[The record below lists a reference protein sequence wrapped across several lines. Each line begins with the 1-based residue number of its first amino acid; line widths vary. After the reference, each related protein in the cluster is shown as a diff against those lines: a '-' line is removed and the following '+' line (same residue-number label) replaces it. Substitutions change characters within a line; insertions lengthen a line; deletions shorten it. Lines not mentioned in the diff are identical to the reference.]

1 MDVAWPIRRQPCK
14 RKSNI
19 AARACLPAGKIPE
32 MSGGLRA
39 GAWYLCFT
47 CRSCSQPIPFVECTA
62 DAKIPAGRVRTVS
75 VRCPYP
81 GCTAKHD
88 YVTTDLFKV
97 QAELPKA

>member
-1 MDVAWPIRRQPCK
+1 MSPAKHARSYRDLVPAVQAIYAHH
-14 RKSNI
+14 
-19 AARACLPAGKIPE
+19 AAGCCWHCVLDDANYKMG
-32 MSGGLRA
+32 
-39 GAWYLCFT
+39 
-47 CRSCSQPIPFVECTA
+47 FVLECTA